1 MLKRLLFL
9 VLVLFVVTATAMSCA
24 SYEPPPKAEIIGL
37 QQGVLSDS
45 RAPLVVHFGMPVE
58 LETLTAR
65 VVLNE
70 TDPEGNLFDEDED
83 PDSQL
88 KVLIARDPLDGD
100 VASKNAFE
108 DGDATLVMT
117 PEAALP
123 VGPKLVLVVEAGLK
137 SKAGKENKV
146 RQKIT
151 FSYTVKCGAAKPS
164 KLQSG
169 VYFALLEVQEP
180 IGSQIQLYGSF
191 DVDPATGALSGQFTN
206 ADRNTA
212 QQCPMQCGSADVCRL
227 LPAPECVAP
236 SQRCGTADEWPDFV
250 PNVTPPTGYSFSVQG
265 CAVDDGEATG
275 VLTAPATMVVE
286 SPRVTVEALTLT
298 ASFSAD
304 GRATG
309 SLVADTVRLG
319 GNPLGAG
326 RGTMTAVRIPD
337 DRVPPNIPRP
347 TEKPGGASDG
357 GSDGGR

>member
-1 MLKRLLFL
+1 MLKRLLL
-9 VLVLFVVTATAMSCA
+9 LIVLGVVFVSTAMACD
-24 SYEPPPKAEIIGL
+24 SYDPPPKVEIIDL
-37 QQGVLSDS
+37 QQGVLQDS
-45 RAPLVVHFGMPVE
+45 RAPLVLFFGMPVDP
-58 LETLTAR
+58 ETLTVR
-65 VVLNE
+65 VALNE

-100 VASKNAFE
+100 VASKNE
-108 DGDATLVMT
+108 LIEGDSALIMRA
-117 PEAALP
+117 EAALP
-123 VGPKLVLVVEAGLK
+123 VGPKLVLIVEAGLK

-146 RQKIT
+146 RQKVT
-151 FSYTVKCGAAKPS
+151 FSYTVKCGAAKPT
-164 KLQSG
+164 KMQSG

-180 IGSQIQLYGSF
+180 IGSQIQLYGAF
-191 DVDPATGALSGQFTN
+191 DVDPNTGALSGQFTN
-206 ADRNTA
+206 ADRNAA
-212 QQCPMQCGSADVCRL
+212 QQCPMPCGSADVCRL
-227 LPAPECVAP
+227 LPAPECVPP
-236 SQRCGTADEWPDFV
+236 SQRCGTADEFPDFV
-250 PNVTPPTGYSFSVQG
+250 PNVTPPTGYSFSVVG

-347 TEKPGGASDG
+347 TQKPGGASDG
-357 GSDGGR
+357 GPDGSP

>member
-1 MLKRLLFL
+1 MLKRALLP
-9 VLVLFVVTATAMSCA
+9 VLVFVVFVATAMACE
-24 SYEPPPKAEIIGL
+24 SYDPPPKAEIIGL

-45 RAPLVVHFGMPVE
+45 RAPLVVSFGMPVD
-58 LETLTAR
+58 LDTLTVR
-65 VVLNE
+65 VALNE

-83 PDSQL
+83 PDSQI
-88 KVLIARDPLDGD
+88 KVLVARDPLDGD
-100 VASKNAFE
+100 VASKNVLE
-108 DGDATLVMT
+108 DGDATLVMI

-123 VGPKLVLVVEAGLK
+123 VGPKLVLIVDAGLK
-137 SKAGKENKV
+137 SKAGKENKI
-146 RQKIT
+146 RQKIS
-151 FSYTVKCGAAKPS
+151 FSYTVKCGAAKPT

-180 IGSQIQLYGSF
+180 IGSQIQLYGAF
-191 DVDPATGALSGQFTN
+191 DVDPATGAISGQFTN

-236 SQRCGTADEWPDFV
+236 SQRCGTADEWPDFIA
-250 PNVTPPTGYSFSVQG
+250 NVTPPTGYSFSVQG
-265 CAVDDGEATG
+265 CAVDDGESTG

-304 GRATG
+304 GRGTG

-337 DRVPPNIPRP
+337 DRLPANLPRP
-347 TEKPGGASDG
+347 TAKPGATSDG
-357 GSDGGR
+357 GLDGSR

>member
-1 MLKRLLFL
+1 MLKRALLLSF
-9 VLVLFVVTATAMSCA
+9 VLFVAFAAACS
-24 SYEPPPKAEIIGL
+24 SYEPPPTAEILGL
-37 QQGVLSDS
+37 EQGVLSDS
-45 RAPLVVHFGMPVE
+45 RAPLVITFGMPVDIDS
-58 LETLTAR
+58 LTAR
-65 VVLNE
+65 VALNE
-70 TDPEGNLFDEDED
+70 TDTEGNLLDEDDD
-83 PDSQL
+83 PESQL

-100 VASKNAFE
+100 VASKNTFE

-123 VGPKLVLVVEAGLK
+123 VGPKLVLIIEAGLK
-137 SKAGKENKV
+137 SKAGKESKI
-146 RQKIT
+146 RQKIS
-151 FSYTVKCGAAKPS
+151 FSYTVKCGTGRPT

-180 IGSQIQLYGSF
+180 IGSQIQLYGAF
-191 DVDPATGALSGQFTN
+191 DIDPATGALSGQFTN

-212 QQCPMQCGSADVCRL
+212 QQCPTPCGSADVCRL
-227 LPAPECVAP
+227 LPAPECVPP
-236 SQRCGTADEWPDFV
+236 SQRCGTADEFPDFV
-250 PNVTPPTGYSFSVQG
+250 PNTTPPTGYSFSVQG
-265 CAVDDGEATG
+265 CAVDDGESTG

-304 GRATG
+304 GRGTG

-337 DRVPPNIPRP
+337 DRVPPGVPRA
-347 TEKPGGASDG
+347 TAKPGAASDG
-357 GSDGGR
+357 GLDGSR

>member
-1 MLKRLLFL
+1 MMKRLLL
-9 VLVLFVVTATAMSCA
+9 LFVVLVPVIASAMACD
-24 SYEPPPKAEIIGL
+24 SYDPPPKAEIIGL

-45 RAPLVVHFGMPVE
+45 RAPLVLFFGMPVDPD
-58 LETLTAR
+58 TLTVRLA
-65 VVLNE
+65 LNE
-70 TDPEGNLFDEDED
+70 TDPEGNLFDEDGD

-88 KVLIARDPLDGD
+88 KVLVARDPLDGD
-100 VASKNAFE
+100 VASKNE
-108 DGDATLVMT
+108 LTDDDSVLVMR

-146 RQKIT
+146 RQKIS
-151 FSYTVKCGAAKPS
+151 FSYTVKCGAAKPTT
-164 KLQSG
+164 LQSG
-169 VYFALLEVQEP
+169 IYFALLEVQEP
-180 IGSQIQLYGSF
+180 LGVQIQLYGAL
-191 DVDPATGALSGQFTN
+191 DVDAATGAVSGQFTN
-206 ADRNTA
+206 ADRNPE
-212 QQCPMQCGSADVCRL
+212 QKCPTPCGSADVCRL
-227 LPAPECVAP
+227 SPAPECVAP
-236 SQRCGTADEWPDFV
+236 SQRAGTADEWADFV

-286 SPRVTVEALTLT
+286 SPRVTVEALTMT
-298 ASFSAD
+298 ASFAKD

-337 DRVPPNIPRP
+337 DRLPPNVPRP
-347 TEKPGGASDG
+347 TTKPGAATDG
-357 GSDGGR
+357 GPDGSP